1 MDNFGAS
8 VDRLSVACLT
18 ASLARSLHSVRPSA
32 SPFLQRGD
40 SDAPFSSAGRSW
52 SAFQECQRRYLF
64 LSHSSGKALQ
74 GLKRYASQR
83 DILHLNHLRSS
94 QVRSDWSTARR
105 CLEECVVGHWRDA
118 GAQRCEGHFNA
129 PKYRGGSRRYI
140 GGILYLPHAHSA
152 FSPSSEPW
160 ESGPCRISSA
170 SPMYRFP

>member
-8 VDRLSVACLT
+8 VDRLSAACLT
-18 ASLARSLHSVRPSA
+18 ALHSVRPSA

-94 QVRSDWSTARR
+94 QVRGQTGAH
-105 CLEECVVGHWRDA
+105 LEECMVGHKREV
-118 GAQRCEGHFNA
+118 GAQRYEGHFNA

-152 FSPSSEPW
+152 FSPSSKPW

-170 SPMYRFP
+170 SPVYRFP